1 MSSRSKARKRAVDAL
16 YAAEM
21 RDEMATDL
29 LTATQESV
37 ADRQNQD
44 EIFDFAMEL
53 VSGVLANQIEIDE
66 LLSLLAQNWTLDRM
80 PALDRAILRLGIYE
94 IAFGNQVP
102 AEVVISEA
110 VALASELSTD
120 DSPAFVNGIL
130 AGVAATRKPI

>member
-1 MSSRSKARKRAVDAL
+1 LSSRSKARKRAVDAL

-44 EIFDFAMEL
+44 EIFDFAMAL

-66 LLSLLAQNWTLDRM
+66 LLSSLAQNWTLDRM

-94 IAFGNQVP
+94 IAFGNEVP

>member
-21 RDEMATDL
+21 RDEMATEL
-29 LTATQESV
+29 LLATKDSV

-53 VSGVLANQIEIDE
+53 VSGVLSNQIEIDE
-66 LLSLLAQNWTLDRM
+66 LLASLAQNWTLDRM
-80 PALDRAILRLGIYE
+80 PAVDRAILRLGIYE
-94 IAFGNQVP
+94 IAFGQQVP

-110 VALASELSTD
+110 VALANELSTD
-120 DSPAFVNGIL
+120 DSSAFINGIL

>member
-44 EIFDFAMEL
+44 EIFDFAMAL

-66 LLSLLAQNWTLDRM
+66 LLSSLAQNWTLDRM

>member
-21 RDEMATDL
+21 RDEMATEL
-29 LTATQESV
+29 LWATKDSV

-66 LLSLLAQNWTLDRM
+66 LLASLAQNWTLDRM
-80 PALDRAILRLGIYE
+80 PAVDRAILRLGIYE
-94 IAFGNQVP
+94 IAFGQQVP
-102 AEVVISEA
+102 TEVVISEA
-110 VALASELSTD
+110 VALANELSTD
-120 DSPAFVNGIL
+120 DSSAFINGIL